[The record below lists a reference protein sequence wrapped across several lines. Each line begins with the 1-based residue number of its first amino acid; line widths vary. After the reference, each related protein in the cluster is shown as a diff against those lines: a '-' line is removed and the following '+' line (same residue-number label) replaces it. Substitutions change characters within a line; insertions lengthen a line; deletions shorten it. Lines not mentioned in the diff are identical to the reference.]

1 MSRATLYTWE
11 GDMKWNLE
19 ESKKFYDKLKEG
31 TERGVPFPFDCPYQV
46 YLIKNRSKN
55 VSQAIVAVFV
65 KRNTVGD
72 VSIDES
78 KKLEKWYQNCGAE
91 KPQWEMGKPNA
102 PTIQLALRGYSVDY
116 LEKFGNIESS
126 DFIKNN
132 EIQNQQLLVLY
143 AFLAQAKT
151 YGLPGF
157 NRTITMTHS
166 LEEYK
171 DFIRQSVGC
180 PQSEVFIIEPKEWN
194 PPEITTVSQTEL
206 AQKLPIITSHVQE
219 KMKELNLPDA
229 SSAELIKTGSVMPNP
244 ASGKVFFVYKV
255 PKAGVKQ
262 FEKAISEKPNS
273 EPIVDPVVHQVID
286 SLDTD
291 AIQPLKQPKGDLI
304 ETVLAQREKKK
315 GWKFWKKLD

>member
-1 MSRATLYTWE
+1 
-11 GDMKWNLE
+11 
-19 ESKKFYDKLKEG
+19 
-31 TERGVPFPFDCPYQV
+31 
-46 YLIKNRSKN
+46 
-55 VSQAIVAVFV
+55 
-65 KRNTVGD
+65 
-72 VSIDES
+72 
-78 KKLEKWYQNCGAE
+78 
-91 KPQWEMGKPNA
+91 
-102 PTIQLALRGYSVDY
+102 
-116 LEKFGNIESS
+116 
-126 DFIKNN
+126 
-132 EIQNQQLLVLY
+132 
-143 AFLAQAKT
+143 
-151 YGLPGF
+151 
-157 NRTITMTHS
+157 
-166 LEEYK
+166 
-171 DFIRQSVGC
+171 
-180 PQSEVFIIEPKEWN
+180 
-194 PPEITTVSQTEL
+194 
-206 AQKLPIITSHVQE
+206 VQE